1 MMWALMAPLIPLLR
15 RRVPLGA
22 VGAIDSRDATTLHS
36 LGRRWVHFAIT
47 KKF

>member
-1 MMWALMAPLIPLLR
+1 MMWVLLAPLIPRLR
-15 RRVPLGA
+15 RRVPSGA

-36 LGRRWVHFAIT
+36 LGRRWVHFSIT